1 MKKEV
6 GKDREKKEWC
16 YGKDLL
22 IPEEQSLDGEQWQ
35 FLGRV
40 IDDPIGDV
48 YLISNYGRVFDCDK
62 QKMCDVYPDK
72 STGYI
77 KVSLPL
83 CPSGYQNYNVHRLV
97 AFTFVS
103 NPSPDGR
110 GWIHHIDGDRHNN
123 RADNLLW
130 VAPSEHAAMHV
141 VMRNDTARYYD
152 WVVEMRQEQPIK
164 QMPPLLP
171 PEWRE

>member
-1 MKKEV
+1 MRKEQN
-6 GKDREKKEWC
+6 KDREQKEWC
-16 YGKDLL
+16 YGRDLL
-22 IPEEQSLDGEQWQ
+22 ILEEQSLVGEQWQ
-35 FLGRV
+35 FLSRV
-40 IDDPIGDV
+40 IDDPIGDC

-62 QKMCDVYPDK
+62 QKMCEVYPDE

-97 AFTFVS
+97 ALAFVS
-103 NPSPDGR
+103 IPSPDKR

-141 VMRNDTARYYD
+141 VMRNDTVRYYD
-152 WVVEMRQEQPIK
+152 WVAEMRQKQPVK
-164 QMPPLLP
+164 QMPPLFP
-171 PEWRE
+171 PEWRT